1 MSNFQDQE
9 YGRKLLRAVAE
20 AISKDN
26 SSIVLKGGT
35 ALMLCYGL
43 ERFSEDI
50 DLDSTIKPG
59 NFSGIV
65 DRAIKSAMKR
75 VNPQGYSI
83 TVKKNTD
90 TTCRVICHFD
100 NGDRLK
106 VELKASVEID
116 PEDTVEV
123 DGIKTYRIGKIAE
136 FKLDCIVGGE
146 DSEPRTA
153 ARDLHDLA
161 FISRGFDDELSDDDM
176 LRAKNLMENQS
187 GVLDR
192 YLPAY
197 EEDPLVETDLLE
209 DMASINKMVK
219 GMKQVDIEKEFPS
232 PGM

>member
-75 VNPQGYSI
+75 VNPQGYS
-83 TVKKNTD
+83 D
-90 TTCRVICHFD
+90 MPC
-100 NGDRLK
+100 
-106 VELKASVEID
+106 
-116 PEDTVEV
+116 
-123 DGIKTYRIGKIAE
+123 
-136 FKLDCIVGGE
+136 
-146 DSEPRTA
+146 
-153 ARDLHDLA
+153 DLP
-161 FISRGFDDELSDDDM
+161 F
-176 LRAKNLMENQS
+176 
-187 GVLDR
+187 
-192 YLPAY
+192 
-197 EEDPLVETDLLE
+197 
-209 DMASINKMVK
+209 
-219 GMKQVDIEKEFPS
+219 
-232 PGM
+232 